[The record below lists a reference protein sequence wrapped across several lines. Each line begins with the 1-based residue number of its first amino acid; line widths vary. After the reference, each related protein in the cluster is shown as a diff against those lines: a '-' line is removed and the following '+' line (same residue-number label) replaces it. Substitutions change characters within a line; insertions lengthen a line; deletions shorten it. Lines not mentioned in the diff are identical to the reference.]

1 MRSVSFGL
9 AVGFLAITLGAC
21 GGEEAK
27 PQPAVP
33 TPPPVE
39 TAPPVATAEAPKEE
53 AKPAPTLAE
62 LQKKTS
68 MGIGEALNAHDA
80 KKVAS
85 FYTDTAIL
93 RMPGTPD
100 VVGRDAIAADWQK
113 RFDSVSSSK
122 SMPNRVF
129 VKGDVVIVEW
139 TWTGTH

>member
-1 MRSVSFGL
+1 MARKRSRSPL
-9 AVGFLAITLGAC
+9 IA
-21 GGEEAK
+21 
-27 PQPAVP
+27 

-68 MGIGEALNAHDA
+68 MGIGEAMNAHDA
-80 KKVAS
+80 KKLAS

-93 RMPGTPD
+93 KMPGTHD

-113 RFDSVSSSK
+113 HFDLVSNSK
-122 SMPNRVF
+122 SMPTRVF

-139 TWTGTH
+139 TGPARTRAT